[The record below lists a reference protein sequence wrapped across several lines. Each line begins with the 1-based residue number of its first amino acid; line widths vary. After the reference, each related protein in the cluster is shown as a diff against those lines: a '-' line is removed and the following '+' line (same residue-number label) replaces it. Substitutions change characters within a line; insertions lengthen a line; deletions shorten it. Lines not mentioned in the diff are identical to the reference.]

1 MGCSLCDWV
10 RSKRQLSGY
19 GWVVADTNTANKEW
33 RATMNN
39 DVMDKYNMIV
49 GGIVAALSYAKKR
62 LNVTYIK

>member
-1 MGCSLCDWV
+1 
-10 RSKRQLSGY
+10 
-19 GWVVADTNTANKEW
+19 
-33 RATMNN
+33 MNN